1 MNDFYPEPPRPELS
15 FEFFPPRS
23 AIGTER
29 LVDVYKT
36 LSQFA
41 PQFVSVTYGAM
52 GSTQK
57 GTMEAVKQLQSSGAQ
72 VVPHVTGIGSQKV
85 DICKLVDSYLALDID
100 RFVVLRGDLPKDHI
114 DRGEFPYAENLLHF
128 IRSEFGGDLHLEV
141 AAYPEL
147 HPESTDPSSEL
158 KYFKAKFDAGAS
170 SAITQY
176 FYNVDSYFAFV
187 REAERVGIDA
197 PIVPGIM
204 PIVNYETLVRFSK
217 ACGAEIP
224 RWIISRL
231 EQYQNDEASLKAFGL
246 DVVTQLCWDLL
257 DRGVPGLHF
266 YTLNKT
272 QPVAEICQR
281 LGFDQ
286 HQIPQIPQIPQR
298 QRA

>member
-176 FYNVDSYFAFV
+176 FYNVDS
-187 REAERVGIDA
+187 
-197 PIVPGIM
+197 
-204 PIVNYETLVRFSK
+204 

-286 HQIPQIPQIPQR
+286 HQIPQR